1 MLLKAKK
8 FSLIFFALCKVPGY
22 ILKFNKNS
30 IQKIFL
36 EIETEN
42 IKTQKTSLPIN
53 KIIELVRM
61 LVLCF
66 QFSKN
71 CFLRAYVSYKVLADL
86 GIKSH
91 LYVGVNAD
99 KSFKSHAW
107 IQIGKKLVLESPQK
121 INNLA
126 IIYTNNK

>member
-1 MLLKAKK
+1 MLLKSKK
-8 FSLIFFALCKVPGY
+8 FILIFFALCKVPGY
-22 ILKFNKNS
+22 IFKFNGNS

-36 EIETEN
+36 EVEN
-42 IKTQKTSLPIN
+42 EKVKSQKSKLPIK

-86 GIKSH
+86 GIKSNF
-91 LYVGVNAD
+91 YVGVNTD

-107 IQIGKKLVLESPQK
+107 IQIGEKLVLESPQK

-126 IIYTNNK
+126 VIFTNNK

>member
-8 FSLIFFALCKVPGY
+8 LLLIFFALCKVPGY
-22 ILKFNKNS
+22 IVKFNRNS
-30 IQKIFL
+30 IQKIFF
-36 EIETEN
+36 EVETEKV
-42 IKTQKTSLPIN
+42 KTQKIELPIK

-86 GIKSH
+86 GIKSNF
-91 LYVGVNAD
+91 YVGVNAD

-107 IQIGKKLVLESPQK
+107 IQIGEKLVLESPNK

-126 IIYTNNK
+126 IIFTNNK

>member
-1 MLLKAKK
+1 MILKVKK
-8 FSLIFFALCKVPGY
+8 LSLIFFALCKVPGY
-22 ILKFNKNS
+22 ILKFNRIS

-36 EIETEN
+36 EIENEKV
-42 IKTQKTSLPIN
+42 KTQKTKLPIK

-71 CFLRAYVSYKVLADL
+71 CFLRAYVSFKVLADL
-86 GIKSH
+86 GIKSNF
-91 LYVGVNAD
+91 YVGVNAD

-107 IQIGKKLVLESPQK
+107 IQIGEKLVLESPKK

-126 IIYTNNK
+126 IIFTNNN